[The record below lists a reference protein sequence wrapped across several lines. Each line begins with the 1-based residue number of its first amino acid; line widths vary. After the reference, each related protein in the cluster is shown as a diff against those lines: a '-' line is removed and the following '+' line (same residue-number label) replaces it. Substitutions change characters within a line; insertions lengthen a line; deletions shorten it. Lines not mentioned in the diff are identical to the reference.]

1 MQEIFEKIIER
12 LEGRRGIAAR
22 DKYES
27 KSSDDRSYY
36 QGADYGYYKAIE
48 IVNQVAEEYKHGHFG
63 CNMNG
68 QHEKCKNCGLRGE
81 CSHCNT
87 KWFTEH
93 SNSEIPNMS
102 ENLTSSDDGILNING
117 IFDILD
123 QFHFFLGQRAGR
135 ELWGDKP
142 RAVQDRDIANFNR
155 NLQIIRN
162 YIKQNTASSDVPD
175 INVGKIDEVCE
186 WRLCDEEANV
196 YDTACGNSE
205 MLFDGSPSEN
215 EYEFCPYCGKKI
227 KVVE

>member
-1 MQEIFEKIIER
+1 MKAAFEKIIER
-12 LEGRRGIAAR
+12 LERERDIHKHAYDVTIQTHEKAGFASYAR
-22 DKYES
+22 ACDE
-27 KSSDDRSYY
+27 
-36 QGADYGYYKAIE
+36 AIE
-48 IVNQVAEEYKHGHFG
+48 IVKEVA
-63 CNMNG
+63 
-68 QHEKCKNCGLRGE
+68 
-81 CSHCNT
+81 
-87 KWFTEH
+87 

-102 ENLTSSDDGILNING
+102 ENLTSSEDEILNING

-175 INVGKIDEVCE
+175 INVGEIEEFCE
-186 WRLCDEEANV
+186 WKREVYYDKCPHEEGLFKRVHYDESVKRAFN
-196 YDTACGNSE
+196 Y
-205 MLFDGSPSEN
+205 
-215 EYEFCPYCGKKI
+215 CPYCGKKI